1 MPYDTEWSTRSLKTR
16 RSHERACRVPWRDE
30 SNSLSIAEPED
41 MRNQAVLV
49 SDIIR
54 VELTISTVA
63 AALAVLSLTSLIGC
77 SGIPLKSVENE
88 TSAPDRVL
96 VLALGFLYATT
107 CWSQLD
113 V

>member
-1 MPYDTEWSTRSLKTR
+1 M
-16 RSHERACRVPWRDE
+16 
-30 SNSLSIAEPED
+30 NSLSIAEPED

-63 AALAVLSLTSLIGC
+63 AALAVLRLTLLIGC
-77 SGIPLKSVENE
+77 SAIPLKSMKNE

-96 VLALGFLYATT
+96 VLALELLRAAAY
-107 CWSQLD
+107 
-113 V
+113 